1 MKEIYTVAITGGPCA
16 GKSTM
21 IDFLSTEL
29 EKNNIKCMVIPET
42 ATEIINDKIHWRD
55 TNVPRYDFQ
64 DAVFSLQLSK
74 ENVFFNLAQ
83 KINYSKIV
91 ILCDRGLMDGKAY
104 IDEVSFNNIL
114 KSHGF
119 SSEDEILKRYDLVLH
134 LETSAILGSETYE
147 TKSNKARTAN
157 IIEAMTFD
165 NNVKSAW
172 ENHSNLKLFKST
184 PSFDD
189 KKQAIKLELFNYIK
203 ETNKGQERNEN
214 ERTF

>member
-1 MKEIYTVAITGGPCA
+1 MKEIYTVAMTGGPCA

-29 EKNNIKCMVIPET
+29 EKNNIKCIVIPET

-64 DAVFSLQLSK
+64 EAVFSLQLAK

-83 KINYSKIV
+83 KIDYSKIV

-104 IDEVSFNNIL
+104 IDETGFNKIL

-134 LETSAILGSETYE
+134 LETSANLGSETYE

-157 IIEAMTFD
+157 IIEALTFD
-165 NNVKSAW
+165 NNVKRAW
-172 ENHSNLKLFKST
+172 ENHSNIKAFKST
-184 PSFDD
+184 PIFDN
-189 KKQAIKLELFNYIK
+189 KKQAIKTELFNYIK
-203 ETNKGQERNEN
+203 EASKRQEEKED

>member
-1 MKEIYTVAITGGPCA
+1 MKEIYTVAMTGGPCA

-29 EKNNIKCMVIPET
+29 EKNNIKCIVIPET

-64 DAVFSLQLSK
+64 EAVFSLQLAK

-83 KINYSKIV
+83 KIDYSKIV

-104 IDEVSFNNIL
+104 IDETGFNKIL

-134 LETSAILGSETYE
+134 LETSANLGSETYE

-165 NNVKSAW
+165 NNVKRAW
-172 ENHSNLKLFKST
+172 ENHSNIKSFKST
-184 PSFDD
+184 PIFDN
-189 KKQAIKLELFNYIK
+189 KKQAIKAELFNYIK
-203 ETNKGQERNEN
+203 EVNKRQEENED